1 MNEFTTEMEAENV
14 RRNTVRL
21 TPAPDPL
28 RPSAMTETQRMATDF
43 EYWAARCVKIKDK
56 LSGKLVPFRLNR
68 PQRRVLSM
76 LEEQRRGGRPIRMIM
91 LKARQWGGST
101 LVQMYMAWIQMIH
114 AENWHSL
121 ICAHVKDTS
130 STIRGMYSHI
140 LSHYP
145 AEYWTE
151 ECEPEFLSLIH
162 I

>member
-101 LVQMYMAWIQMIH
+101 LMQMYMAWIQMI
-114 AENWHSL
+114 
-121 ICAHVKDTS
+121 
-130 STIRGMYSHI
+130 
-140 LSHYP
+140 
-145 AEYWTE
+145 
-151 ECEPEFLSLIH
+151 LSLIH